1 MSDINLKRFVDI
13 DLKRNV
19 SSTISSIRDTVAL
32 FTDEGTANTTL
43 VVSSKEDYDNN
54 KSKIGIT
61 TNNTMLEKYVKEY
74 FNEGGIKLHI
84 YAKSITDFT
93 GATLKTFIGEN
104 VPTNELV
111 IGLSI
116 NDASHTTLEVA
127 KDLATSLKD
136 AYGINQ
142 KIIVTSTKKDTD
154 LSSLTESDKNLPN
167 LAIKYSS
174 IGGAEM
180 SIAAYLSK
188 MKIYGT
194 DTVQDYAFTEEN
206 ITPEKNNDT
215 LLGTILDANA
225 NVDMNLANATR
236 NLGGNLIN
244 GTDLVN
250 QYMSIVLQ
258 QTVTD
263 RLISLLTQKIKGN
276 TGISAIYTTI
286 AAELSKY
293 VTNGY
298 LTTDR
303 TYKADNKYC
312 TDSLGRQY
320 TLIEQNTPLNLG
332 YQIVVLPYSS
342 LTDDE
347 IKAHKCPYIYIFLA
361 ESYGIREITIEGE
374 II

>member
-84 YAKSITDFT
+84 YAKSIIDFT
-93 GATLKTFIGEN
+93 GATLKTFIEEN
-104 VPTNELV
+104 VPINELV

-116 NDASHTTLEVA
+116 NTESHTTLEVA

-174 IGGAEM
+174 IEGAEM

-332 YQIVVLPYSS
+332 YQIIVLPYSS